1 MKKMKY
7 WTISYP
13 DEDGNDITETL
24 SEAEILRDYWNHWY
38 GKMCEKFGE
47 EYVNLKYSKQDCIDD
62 WVIVHW
68 AVESD

>member
-1 MKKMKY
+1 MKY

-24 SEAEILRDYWNHWY
+24 SEAEIFDQYWNYWY
-38 GKMCEKFGE
+38 GKMCEKFGK
-47 EYVNLKYSKQDCIDD
+47 EYVDANYTKQDCIDD

-68 AVESD
+68 AIESE